1 MIKRR
6 AAKCGDGSRFLTD
19 EFAHK
24 DQVWGYGDRDIPK
37 EDAIE
42 LAKMKW
48 VFQPSTLQLQLHTKF
63 CNLRL
68 FNKFVLTSTFVQILR
83 SFRLSF
89 KLKLYSHF
97 VSAMWSVRKCFFLYI

>member
-1 MIKRR
+1 MPIFLGKSVSPDMIKRR

-42 LAKMKW
+42 LAKMK
-48 VFQPSTLQLQLHTKF
+48 
-63 CNLRL
+63 
-68 FNKFVLTSTFVQILR
+68 
-83 SFRLSF
+83 
-89 KLKLYSHF
+89 
-97 VSAMWSVRKCFFLYI
+97 